1 MSEEI
6 KIYLNFKM
14 QLLILIHSK
23 EFVEM
28 ISSVNFFFCHLVET
42 FGLDYLG
49 GQFKIVKCERLTRLI
64 FNYRDFKLSNTI
76 A

>member
-28 ISSVNFFFCHLVET
+28 IGRVN
-42 FGLDYLG
+42 
-49 GQFKIVKCERLTRLI
+49 K
-64 FNYRDFKLSNTI
+64 
-76 A
+76 